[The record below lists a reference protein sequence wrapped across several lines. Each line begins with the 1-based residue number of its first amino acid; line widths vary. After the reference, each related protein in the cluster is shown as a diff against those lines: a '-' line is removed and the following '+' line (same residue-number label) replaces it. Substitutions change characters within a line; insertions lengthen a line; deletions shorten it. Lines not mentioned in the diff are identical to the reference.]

1 MSETVITV
9 QGRFSHHRAPERA
22 RVTLTVSFDGHDR
35 VFVFHAAAAAAESL
49 ASRIARDFDP
59 VAGPMHA
66 HSSDS
71 VRTWAER
78 PWNQEGIYLP
88 LVHHANVSFTANY
101 GDFGALARFVDDV
114 VDIEGV
120 TIGGVDWSLT
130 EGTLSS
136 LVAEVRSRAVK
147 DAVAKASV
155 YAQSIGLGSVRAVA
169 IADAGML
176 SDTSSPPEVPHL
188 MRFTSSTSGGEI
200 WLRPEEIAVEAV
212 VDARFVA
219 S

>member
-22 RVTLTVSFDGHDR
+22 RVTLTVSCDGHDR
-35 VFVFHAAAAAAESL
+35 DFVFHAAAAA
-49 ASRIARDFDP
+49 
-59 VAGPMHA
+59 
-66 HSSDS
+66 
-71 VRTWAER
+71 
-78 PWNQEGIYLP
+78 
-88 LVHHANVSFTANY
+88 ANY

-120 TIGGVDWSLT
+120 TIGGIDWSLT